1 MASKEKGSSQQRK
14 IAFHYTKSEKNMRMR
29 FAANVLVMAVL
40 GVAMPIGASFGQQG
54 DAASNSPTE
63 ALKAFLRSYLN
74 PGPVRLGP
82 LDLEETAQ
90 ITVVSVKTEDKAGEE
105 QVVYVSGQGW
115 CGTSGCTMLIVEPF
129 QSSFKVLGVEPGVQ
143 LPIRLL
149 PSMEYGHPDIGV
161 QVSGGGIEVPYEAV
175 LSFNGTNYPENPSM
189 PPARKVKGIEG
200 KRIITT
206 TENSIPLY

>member
-1 MASKEKGSSQQRK
+1 M
-14 IAFHYTKSEKNMRMR
+14 
-29 FAANVLVMAVL
+29 VLL

-54 DAASNSPTE
+54 DASSNNPSE

-74 PGPVRLGP
+74 PQQK
-82 LDLEETAQ
+82 DEIKDTTQ

-105 QVVYVSGQGW
+105 QVVYVSGRGW

-149 PSMEYGHPDIGV
+149 PSMKYKHPDIGV
-161 QVSGGGIEVPYEAV
+161 YVSGGGIEFPYEAV
-175 LSFNGTNYPENPSM
+175 LSFNGTNYPDNSAL
-189 PPARKVKGIEG
+189 PPARKIKGSEG

-206 TENSIPLY
+206 TKNSVPLYE

>member
-1 MASKEKGSSQQRK
+1 
-14 IAFHYTKSEKNMRMR
+14 
-29 FAANVLVMAVL
+29 
-40 GVAMPIGASFGQQG
+40 MPIGASFGQQG
-54 DAASNSPTE
+54 DASSNNPSE

-74 PGPVRLGP
+74 PQQK
-82 LDLEETAQ
+82 DEIKDTTQ

-105 QVVYVSGQGW
+105 QVVYVSGRGW

-149 PSMEYGHPDIGV
+149 PSMKYKHPDIGV
-161 QVSGGGIEVPYEAV
+161 YVSGGGIEFPYEAV
-175 LSFNGTNYPENPSM
+175 LSFNGTNYPDNSAL
-189 PPARKVKGIEG
+189 PPARKIKGFEG

-206 TENSIPLY
+206 TKNSVPLYE